1 MESGGERGAALVG
14 DLVVAEEKR
23 GGRRRRSA
31 SMCVSMQGWEMAREW
46 ALGEKAASR
55 DYSWSGTP
63 PFPSPPLADGAAAP

>member
-1 MESGGERGAALVG
+1 MLTSTIWRILAPAYYAIRHAGSYEGI
-14 DLVVAEEKR
+14 DP
-23 GGRRRRSA
+23 
-31 SMCVSMQGWEMAREW
+31 MQGWEMAREW